1 MPISHSLENHIV
13 TLRNLCLYLQQ
24 FYDDKTIQQN
34 FNLQLTFQ
42 SIPKWLRSLITFL
55 LYKYKIKTKFT
66 VDLTVT
72 T

>member
-1 MPISHSLENHIV
+1 MPISHGLENHIV